1 MAGFTTFGRMAILIK
16 CNEAEGFACAT
27 ADVFA
32 FSGSDDR
39 VAPAAAESASWR
51 TSKCH
56 GQYLSTDKINRASPD
71 APNHTERG
79 ERRAERVDN
88 RLMHRE

>member
-32 FSGSDDR
+32 FPGSDGR
-39 VAPAAAESASWR
+39 VTPTAAGSASW
-51 TSKCH
+51 
-56 GQYLSTDKINRASPD
+56 
-71 APNHTERG
+71 
-79 ERRAERVDN
+79 
-88 RLMHRE
+88 